1 MTNPT
6 DGDNVLST
14 TAPVKTSR
22 FPVIEVVGSHR
33 EMGRQTGEATR
44 DLLRELVEVVT
55 DRINFGR
62 SGHEQISNEKALEV
76 ARTSIAYAADYAP
89 ELMTEVEGIAEGAGL
104 AVEQVMLVNV
114 RNQVPAAVDGACTGV
129 VIEPGRA
136 TSGTGFAGQNWDND
150 PAMDRF
156 SVVLIRRPAGAPAHM
171 NFTQP
176 GIIGYMGL
184 NEAGLGVVMNTLPAP
199 AQGVGVPWYFLVRRM
214 YLHASL
220 GPVVEEVRR
229 ARRAIPANVA
239 LLTADGAADLEVT
252 VDDVH
257 VLRANARG
265 ALVHTNHC
273 VHPDL
278 VHVNDLFPELIQ
290 SVPRMSR
297 AESLLRAHGDDVG
310 VEHVKS
316 LLSDHV
322 DYPTSI
328 CRHENDHPGDGHWT
342 SVISM
347 IVEPSEGRMH
357 LTRGNPCS
365 NPYEVYSLN

>member
-1 MTNPT
+1 M
-6 DGDNVLST
+6 ST
-14 TAPVKTSR
+14 TAPVMTSR
-22 FPVIEVVGSHR
+22 FPVIEVAGNHR
-33 EMGRQTGEATR
+33 EMGRQIGEATR
-44 DLLRELVEVVT
+44 DSIRELVEVVT
-55 DRINFGR
+55 DRINVGR
-62 SGHEQISNEKALEV
+62 APHQQISNEQALEV

-104 AVEQVMLVNV
+104 NVEQVMLVNV

-129 VIEPGRA
+129 VIEPGCA
-136 TSGTGFAGQNWDND
+136 ISGSGFAGQNWDND
-150 PAMDRF
+150 PAMDPF
-156 SVVLIRRPAGAPAHM
+156 SIVLIRRPLDEPAHM

-199 AQGVGVPWYFLVRRM
+199 ARGVGVPWYFLVRRM

-220 GPVVEEVRR
+220 DAVVDEVRR

-239 LLTADGAADLEVT
+239 LLTNDGAADLEVT

-257 VLRANARG
+257 VLRANGRG
-265 ALVHTNHC
+265 VLVHTNHC
-273 VHPDL
+273 VHPEL
-278 VHVNDLFPELIQ
+278 EHINELFPQLIQ

-297 AESLLRAHGDDVG
+297 AESLLGDRGDPVG

-328 CRHENDHPGDGHWT
+328 CRHENDNPGDGHWT
-342 SVISM
+342 SVVSM

-357 LTRGNPCS
+357 LSRGNPCS

>member
-1 MTNPT
+1 
-6 DGDNVLST
+6 
-14 TAPVKTSR
+14 
-22 FPVIEVVGSHR
+22 
-33 EMGRQTGEATR
+33 MGRQTGEATR

-55 DRINFGR
+55 DRINVGR
-62 SGHEQISNEKALEV
+62 AGHELISNEQALGV
-76 ARTSIAYAADYAP
+76 ARTSTAYAAEYAP
-89 ELMTEVEGIAEGAGL
+89 ELMEEVEGVAEGAGL
-104 AVEQVMLVNV
+104 SVEQVMLVNV

-129 VIEPGRA
+129 VIEPRCA
-136 TSGTGFAGQNWDND
+136 VAGTGFAGQNWDND

-156 SVVLIRRPAGAPAHM
+156 SIVLIRRPSGAPAHM

-184 NEAGLGVVMNTLPAP
+184 NDAGLGVVMNTLPAP
-199 AQGVGVPWYFLVRRM
+199 ARGVGVPWYFLVRRM

-220 GPVVEEVRR
+220 EAVAAEVRR

-257 VLRANARG
+257 VLRANGRG
-265 ALVHTNHC
+265 VLVHTNHC

-278 VHVNDLFPELIQ
+278 LRVNELFPELIQ
-290 SVPRMSR
+290 SGPRMSR
-297 AESLLRAHGDDVG
+297 AESLLGDQSGRLG

-316 LLSDHV
+316 LLSDHL

-328 CRHENDHPGDGHWT
+328 CRHENENLGDGHWT

-347 IVEPSEGRMH
+347 IVEPLEGRMH